1 MDKLGRR
8 PLPEKVENNGL
19 YARQNM
25 FIRNFAKGLGLSD
38 KAILRLMVDQ
48 IISLIESE
56 SLDLFSL
63 DNIKKEKE

>member
-1 MDKLGRR
+1 MSELGRR

-19 YARQNM
+19 YARQNE
-25 FIRNFAKGLGLSD
+25 FIRKFAKGLGLSD

-48 IISLIESE
+48 VITLIESE
-56 SLDLFSL
+56 NLDLFSL